1 MSVGSVADLFSDVL
15 GFYALSSHSPWWL
28 LRLKRVQH
36 SDVGALP
43 IHYKINV
50 LLGLKVLYDRLA
62 FCLTRSC
69 DVDKVLRL
77 VKEFFENLYR
87 LRNEITMVYYEAVG
101 G

>member
-1 MSVGSVADLFSDVL
+1 MADLFSDVL
-15 GFYALSSHSPWWL
+15 GFYALGESPWL
-28 LRLKRVQH
+28 LMKFKKVQH
-36 SDVGALP
+36 EDIDALP

-62 FCLTRSC
+62 FCLETRSC

-87 LRNEITMVYYEAVG
+87 LRNEVTMVYYEAVG

>member
-1 MSVGSVADLFSDVL
+1 MADLFSDVL
-15 GFYALSSHSPWWL
+15 GFCALSSHSPWGL
-28 LRLKRVQH
+28 MKLKKVQH
-36 SDVGALP
+36 EDIDALP

-87 LRNEITMVYYEAVG
+87 IRSEVTMVYYEA
-101 G
+101 